1 VIGPAGEWISASR
14 LRLRDDEVEDAVAE
28 IRALAPGN
36 VEWNVGAS
44 ATPAELPARLRALG
58 CVDPQPPLEPHV
70 AALMIDHAPEG
81 AEGVEVRRVETF
93 EDFLVVLE
101 ISLEASP
108 RAPGEDQKERARAPQ
123 TFERRR
129 SRPGGDWLAYVDGR
143 PAAAASAVA
152 GPAGLFLAG
161 GGTAL
166 WARGRGCYRALV
178 RARWDEAVRLG
189 TPGLVVH
196 AQHGSSQ
203 PILERLG
210 FEHVC
215 DLHVVVDPQ

>member
-1 VIGPAGEWISASR
+1 M
-14 LRLRDDEVEDAVAE
+14 
-28 IRALAPGN
+28 
-36 VEWNVGAS
+36 
-44 ATPAELPARLRALG
+44 
-58 CVDPQPPLEPHV
+58 EPHI
-70 AALMIDHAPEG
+70 AALMIDRAPEG
-81 AEGVEVRRVETF
+81 AEDVEVRRVETF

-101 ISLEASP
+101 LSLEASP
-108 RAPGEDQKERARAPQ
+108 RTPAAEAKERARAQ
-123 TFERRR
+123 ETFERRL

-143 PAAAASAVA
+143 PAAAASAIA

-161 GGTAL
+161 GGTAR

-215 DLHVVVDPQ
+215 DLHVVVDP